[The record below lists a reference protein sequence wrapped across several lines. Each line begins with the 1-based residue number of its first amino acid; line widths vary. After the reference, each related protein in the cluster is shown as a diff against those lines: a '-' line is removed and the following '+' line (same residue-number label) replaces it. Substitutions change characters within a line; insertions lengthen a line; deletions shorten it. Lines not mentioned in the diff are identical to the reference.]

1 MKRNLVLGCLILTF
15 VTKASI
21 TAMQEVTLK
30 FKNNKTMEALLDFAK
45 RFDVVVEKKMPI
57 QKTKRTPKTNQ
68 NQLPITHAKHPDVTA
83 LAGIWKDREISLDDL
98 RKDAWADRI

>member
-1 MKRNLVLGCLILTF
+1 
-15 VTKASI
+15 
-21 TAMQEVTLK
+21 MQEVTLK

-57 QKTKRTPKTNQ
+57 QKTKRTPKANQ

-98 RKDAWADRI
+98 RKDAWAGSLFVC